1 MTCKVSAS
9 ASPKKVIFSP
19 HARHNMGL
27 MVPLLLFQAST
38 SGWLKQV
45 YILGCKLKTKN
56 IKILE
61 YFLQYFSNHTLW
73 RNVHIL

>member
-19 HARHNMGL
+19 HACHNIGL

-38 SGWLKQV
+38 LVASLKQM

-56 IKILE
+56 IKMLK
-61 YFLQYFSNHTLW
+61 YFLQYFSNNTL
-73 RNVHIL
+73 